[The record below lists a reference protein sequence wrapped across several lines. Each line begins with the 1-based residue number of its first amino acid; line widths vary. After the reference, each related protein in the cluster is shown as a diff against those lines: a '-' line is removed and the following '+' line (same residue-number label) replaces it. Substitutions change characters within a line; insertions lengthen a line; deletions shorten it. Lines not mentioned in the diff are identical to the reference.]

1 MTHWVTFIR
10 VELLISIMTFILTR
24 NLNLVTKLVHTT
36 AFSTKPPSKFFNQKV
51 KKGLTLAALLAF
63 VGGIYLTAVTKMK
76 QSDDLASLVERETM
90 TTEKPK

>member
-1 MTHWVTFIR
+1 
-10 VELLISIMTFILTR
+10 MTFILTR
-24 NLNLVTKLVHTT
+24 NLSLVTKLVHTGSYKV
-36 AFSTKPPSKFFNQKV
+36 AFSSKPPTKFFNQKV

>member
-1 MTHWVTFIR
+1 MTLV
-10 VELLISIMTFILTR
+10 LMR
-24 NLNLVTKLVHTT
+24 NLNSVTKLVHVGTCKV
-36 AFSTKPPSKFFNQKV
+36 AFSSKPSPRLFNQKV
-51 KKGLTLAALLAF
+51 KKGITLAALLAF

>member
-1 MTHWVTFIR
+1 M
-10 VELLISIMTFILTR
+10 L
-24 NLNLVTKLVHTT
+24 
-36 AFSTKPPSKFFNQKV
+36 NQKV
-51 KKGLTLAALLAF
+51 KKGLTLAALLTF